1 MITSQIKELNQF
13 LSKNNFHFASF
24 EKVSSRSE
32 TFSLD
37 SKSRKTFNEV
47 EVVLNSLIDA
57 LGLCVVKVSLSC
69 HGDEYTKIKYFFI
82 SQNESDQNELNQ
94 LEKKYRGEW

>member
-1 MITSQIKELNQF
+1 MITSQINELKQF

-24 EKVSSRSE
+24 EKVSSSSE

-37 SKSRKTFNEV
+37 SKSKKTFNES
-47 EVVLNSLIDA
+47 EVILNCLIDA
-57 LGLCVVKVSLSC
+57 LGLCVVKISLGC
-69 HGDEYTKIKYFFI
+69 HGDDYTKVKYFFI

-94 LEKKYRGEW
+94 LEKKYRGE